1 MTTDFRATDGL
12 AHRVRSD
19 RWIAGL
25 AAAGLL
31 GAALGPALT
40 VTPAAASPCT
50 TQDYTARAAA
60 DLVTARVL
68 DLRPLG
74 ADVPPLA
81 DLRVASTRSTV
92 DSAATRKAHA
102 SADYLDADLLGQRLP
117 AGPLD
122 AAASQYAPP
131 GHNDP
136 ASVSPEQL
144 DAKLLQAGTG
154 GLTAHATW
162 KPGYGCR
169 TANGLIA
176 DSYASDLDAAV
187 LPAMPAEAATSPLG
201 DGLATLPHN
210 AFSRTAT
217 GLTRHHDNPATGA
230 VAWIGLTE
238 LTLFGG
244 TDHATTVRVV
254 NPPRLAGLATGSRKT
269 SSVTYSAPILEV
281 DAPDGSTHRLD
292 SPDQVFELTLP
303 PSGPPVAKSES
314 SKVPD
319 AHAPG
324 VPDLGDTPDVPGAPP
339 SAGSPDQPNDPVGGL
354 LKGLTGES
362 KGGSGGGTG
371 KPLAEKEES
380 GPSLTLRLA
389 IGHLESKVTRT
400 SVWGEAA
407 SLRLQLLATPPPDAT
422 TVSGHSTQS
431 GDAATLAGDPATRP
445 GDPAT
450 LAGDPATLADN
461 VATLADVGLGVLEV
475 KATAPA
481 QAIQPPSTTPLPASG
496 GGGGLPVTG
505 FNLLAVLATG
515 GLLLVIGRFLMVIGR
530 RRSAE
535 ASDN

>member
-1 MTTDFRATDGL
+1 MSAQLANSVTQVIQVCTFRNSFCSAVVGRARSFDTSPCSGGNCMTTDFRATDGL

-40 VTPAAASPCT
+40 VTPAAARPCT

-136 ASVSPEQL
+136 ASMSPEQL

-162 KPGYGCR
+162 KPGYGC
-169 TANGLIA
+169 
-176 DSYASDLDAAV
+176 
-187 LPAMPAEAATSPLG
+187 
-201 DGLATLPHN
+201 
-210 AFSRTAT
+210 RTAT

-281 DAPDGSTHRLD
+281 DAPAGRTHRLD
-292 SPDQVFELTLP
+292 SPDQV
-303 PSGPPVAKSES
+303 
-314 SKVPD
+314 
-319 AHAPG
+319 
-324 VPDLGDTPDVPGAPP
+324 
-339 SAGSPDQPNDPVGGL
+339 
-354 LKGLTGES
+354 
-362 KGGSGGGTG
+362 
-371 KPLAEKEES
+371 
-380 GPSLTLRLA
+380 
-389 IGHLESKVTRT
+389 
-400 SVWGEAA
+400 
-407 SLRLQLLATPPPDAT
+407 
-422 TVSGHSTQS
+422 
-431 GDAATLAGDPATRP
+431 
-445 GDPAT
+445 
-450 LAGDPATLADN
+450 
-461 VATLADVGLGVLEV
+461 
-475 KATAPA
+475 
-481 QAIQPPSTTPLPASG
+481 
-496 GGGGLPVTG
+496 
-505 FNLLAVLATG
+505 
-515 GLLLVIGRFLMVIGR
+515 
-530 RRSAE
+530 
-535 ASDN
+535 